1 MTYTE
6 AIDFLTEKVA
16 SKEIVFPKDEK
27 GTQHPNFFK
36 DMEDLY
42 MILKKYQLGTC

>member
-1 MTYTE
+1 MKS
-6 AIDFLTEKVA
+6 ILTIYDVKGDY
-16 SKEIVFPKDEK
+16 DEK